1 MAQTVKG
8 IVIEFEGDTT
18 KLTTALR
25 KVRDSAKDID
35 RDLRAVNKAL
45 KFNPRSTELL
55 AQKQKMLT
63 DRIEQTTKSLDQL
76 EEMQKQLDDDPSVDK
91 QSSEYMALRREII
104 ETSSKLKYYNAELQK
119 TAAQASKIHQLAQ
132 AFDDAGKKIES
143 AGRALAPISRAAGA
157 VSASLGAVTY
167 KASAMADDLNTL
179 SKQTGISTQELQ
191 MYAATADLVDVSV
204 EAMAKSQTRLKK
216 SMLSASEGS
225 STLTYFDQLGVSI
238 TDANGELRD
247 SNDVFKDT
255 IKALGQMEN
264 ETERDA
270 IAMAIFGKSANEL
283 NPIIEDGG
291 RTYEKVA
298 EMMEKYGLEPVD
310 QESLDR
316 ANEFK
321 DQLDTIKMLFTQA
334 VQIIGT
340 KIAGYLVPLMQTV
353 VDKAAQIAQFIAS
366 LSGGLLARIMGIAGG
381 LAALSPALI
390 IVGKLAQAF
399 GSMGMKVALLAQ
411 KIPALGKALSFLS
424 ANPII
429 LVVAAFAA
437 LAAIIA
443 KTGMTAEDITA
454 KINGI
459 AAMIQE
465 KMPEII
471 ATVVNIITTL
481 IQTIAEMAPVLVD
494 GAVTLFTGFVDAL
507 PVILPVLLQGI
518 ADLVMAIVAAL
529 PGMAVSLTT
538 AAVSIAQSLW
548 QAVKNVFS
556 NVVGW
561 FGSIFG
567 QAWQA
572 IKNKFA
578 SWGSFWSGLWTKVKN
593 KFSDIGSS
601 IGSAISNTVKS
612 GINGVLSTIESVING
627 GINMLNGAIDLINK
641 IPGVNIGH
649 IGQLS
654 LPRLAQGGVLN
665 GAQMVIAG
673 EAGPEAIIPLD
684 KLFAQ
689 MDRMAAQITGGVG
702 GGVTINVFGAEGQ
715 SVRSL
720 AEEVRRVLIQEENR
734 RRMAWQ

>member
-119 TAAQASKIHQLAQ
+119 TAAQASKIYRVAQ
-132 AFDDAGKKIES
+132 AFDAAGKKIES

-157 VSASLGAVTY
+157 VSASFGAVTY

-216 SMLSASEGS
+216 SMLSASEGG
-225 STLTYFDQLGVSI
+225 STLTYFDQLGVSV

-390 IVGKLAQAF
+390 IVGKLVQAF
-399 GSMGMKVALLAQ
+399 SSMGMKVAFLAQ

-471 ATVVNIITTL
+471 TTVVNVITTL

-529 PGMAVSLTT
+529 PGMAVSLIQ
-538 AAVSIAQSLW
+538 AAVSIAQTLW
-548 QAVKNVFS
+548 QGVQQVFGS
-556 NVVGW
+556 VVSW

-567 QAWQA
+567 QAWEA
-572 IKNKFA
+572 IKQKFA
-578 SWGSFWSGLWTKVKN
+578 GWGKFWGDLWEKIKK

-601 IGSAISNTVKS
+601 IGSAISDTVKS

-649 IGQLS
+649 IGKLS

-715 SVRSL
+715 SIRAL
-720 AEEVRRVLIQEENR
+720 AEEVRRVFIQEENR

>member
-55 AQKQKMLT
+55 AQKQKMLN

-76 EEMQKQLDDDPSVDK
+76 EEMQKQLDDDPSVNK

-179 SKQTGISTQELQ
+179 SKQTGISTHELQ

-216 SMLSASEGS
+216 SMLSASEGG
-225 STLTYFDQLGVSI
+225 STLTYFDQLGVSV

-353 VDKAAQIAQFIAS
+353 VDKAAQIAQFIAG

-471 ATVVNIITTL
+471 TTVVNVITTL

-529 PGMAVSLTT
+529 PGMAVSLMQ

-572 IKNKFA
+572 IKQKFA
-578 SWGSFWSGLWTKVKN
+578 GWGTFWSGLWGNIKK
-593 KFSDIGSS
+593 KFGEIGANIAGAISSS
-601 IGSAISNTVKS
+601 IKNGLNAAIGK
-612 GINGVLSTIESVING
+612 IESI
-627 GINMLNGAIDLINK
+627 INGAIDLINGAIALADK
-641 IPGVNIGH
+641 IVPGDLGRVGRVH
-649 IGQLS
+649 
-654 LPRLAQGGVLN
+654 LPRLAKGGVLN

-715 SVRSL
+715 SIRAL
-720 AEEVRRVLIQEENR
+720 AEEVRRVFIQEENR